1 MNVWEFV
8 DFWKRANT
16 FDAALHFVTAVRAR
30 WPDETMSGINDVIT
44 ANKPFFQGYLSDTG
58 VWQDDYG
65 WCGAASLS
73 AYDYCNRFRNG
84 TDADDYLKI
93 ARACWDN
100 MLQFGWDAASGT
112 KAAKPVPNGSRNRNR
127 NPDNPGTKNTVTN
140 ATFLR
145 LSVLL
150 YSLTREQRYL
160 DMARQQYRWF
170 EAWFEKSALGY
181 LQPPSFG
188 SGVVIQERPI
198 AEPDYER

>member
-1 MNVWEFV
+1 MDTPDDDLRSRATAAFKQYMNVWEFV

-100 MLQFGWDAASGT
+100 ML
-112 KAAKPVPNGSRNRNR
+112 
-127 NPDNPGTKNTVTN
+127 
-140 ATFLR
+140 
-145 LSVLL
+145 
-150 YSLTREQRYL
+150 
-160 DMARQQYRWF
+160 
-170 EAWFEKSALGY
+170 
-181 LQPPSFG
+181 
-188 SGVVIQERPI
+188 
-198 AEPDYER
+198 